1 MDTFTITF
9 QCSRLGFEEKS
20 LDGTD
25 QKDTLWT
32 TDDQKEQLEIL
43 DFSGWVTER
52 VTVSVAVNAAWQLK
66 NWHKTSDWYPL
77 VI

>member
-1 MDTFTITF
+1 MVLELAALHLHDTADLAADGLHLA
-9 QCSRLGFEEKS
+9 RWAVLGHGVPPEM
-20 LDGTD
+20 
-25 QKDTLWT
+25 
-32 TDDQKEQLEIL
+32 LEI
-43 DFSGWVTER
+43 SGWVTES